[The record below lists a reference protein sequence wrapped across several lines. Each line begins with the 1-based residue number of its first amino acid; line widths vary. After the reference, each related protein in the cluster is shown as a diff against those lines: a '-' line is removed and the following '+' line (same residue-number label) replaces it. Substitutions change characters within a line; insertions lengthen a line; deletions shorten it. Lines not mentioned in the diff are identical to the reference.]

1 MNSFYSYTFAAADYT
16 QLIEI
21 AKATGYVTQSANL
34 FSNTT
39 TGSSYLFI
47 NDNNNGI
54 DNWDMIIEV
63 TGYTGTFTTANFV
76 TSDINV
82 H

>member
-1 MNSFYSYTFAAADYT
+1 MNN
-16 QLIEI
+16 
-21 AKATGYVTQSANL
+21 G
-34 FSNTT
+34 
-39 TGSSYLFI
+39 
-47 NDNNNGI
+47 NNGI
-54 DNWDMIIEV
+54 DSGDLILNI